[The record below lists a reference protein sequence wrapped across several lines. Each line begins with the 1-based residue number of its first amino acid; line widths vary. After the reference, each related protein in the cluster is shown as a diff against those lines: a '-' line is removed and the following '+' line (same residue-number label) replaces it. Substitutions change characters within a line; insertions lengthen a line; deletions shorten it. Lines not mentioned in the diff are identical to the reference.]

1 MWQLSGFIDEI
12 SSDLGEQLDLVKAL
26 GLTSVE
32 LRSVWDT
39 NLLDLDAAQL
49 QRVRRELATAG
60 VRVSS
65 IGSPIGKIPITDDN
79 EPHLERMRHALD
91 VAQFFDAPFIR
102 VFSYF
107 MPAGDSPDDYRD
119 EVVSRMRALATIAED
134 SGVTLIHENEKEIF
148 GDIPRRCLDI
158 VESVASPALAL
169 TWDNA
174 NFVQCGVRPFT
185 DGYALLAP
193 HVAYLQVKD
202 ARFADGTVVPA
213 GEGDGEFRETVR
225 AFHADGFDGFV
236 SLEPHLGFG
245 HALGGFSGPENWQQ
259 AHAAL
264 TRILDEEGI
273 AHD

>member
-26 GLTSVE
+26 GLPSVE

-65 IGSPIGKIPITDDN
+65 IGSPIGKVPITDDN

-107 MPAGDSPDDYRD
+107 MPAGDSPDDYRY
-119 EVVSRMRALATIAED
+119 EVISRMRALATIAED
-134 SGVTLIHENEKEIF
+134 SGVTLIHENEKE
-148 GDIPRRCLDI
+148 DRK
-158 VESVASPALAL
+158 SV
-169 TWDNA
+169 
-174 NFVQCGVRPFT
+174 V
-185 DGYALLAP
+185 
-193 HVAYLQVKD
+193 
-202 ARFADGTVVPA
+202 
-213 GEGDGEFRETVR
+213 
-225 AFHADGFDGFV
+225 
-236 SLEPHLGFG
+236 
-245 HALGGFSGPENWQQ
+245 
-259 AHAAL
+259 
-264 TRILDEEGI
+264 
-273 AHD
+273 